1 MGSQRVGHD
10 WATDLIWS
18 EYYFARVAIKKYH
31 RLYIL
36 LYLKWVT
43 NKGWLDS
50 TWTTG
55 QYYIAAW
62 IRGEFDRER
71 IYECVWLSP
80 FTVHLKL
87 LQYYLLIS
95 YTPIQNTKFNI
106 KKNTQIGWLKKRK
119 KSIFSYSAAWNSK
132 LKMQQGWT
140 FWDLFLWVADDLFSV
155 FKWSQNYLC
164 MPKSLFIRTLES
176 LV

>member
-1 MGSQRVGHD
+1 MPSSKGSSHPRDRTQVSHIPGGFFTIL
-10 WATDLIWS
+10 ATR
-18 EYYFARVAIKKYH
+18 EAIGGEWIHVYV
-31 RLYIL
+31 
-36 LYLKWVT
+36 WV
-43 NKGWLDS
+43 
-50 TWTTG
+50 
-55 QYYIAAW
+55 
-62 IRGEFDRER
+62 
-71 IYECVWLSP
+71 SP

-140 FWDLFLWVADDLFSV
+140 F
-155 FKWSQNYLC
+155 
-164 MPKSLFIRTLES
+164 
-176 LV
+176 